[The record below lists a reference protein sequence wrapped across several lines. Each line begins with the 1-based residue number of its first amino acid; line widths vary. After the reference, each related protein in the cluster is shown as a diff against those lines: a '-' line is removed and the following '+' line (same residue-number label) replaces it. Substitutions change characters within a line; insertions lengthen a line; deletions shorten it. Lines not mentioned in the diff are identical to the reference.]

1 MKTICIALLCAGG
14 VLLCAAA
21 TADGAIGTVDAN
33 IDNFSFG
40 PAELTVSV
48 GTKVTWTNRDDIP
61 HTVVEV
67 ETRRSFKSSALDTGD
82 QFAYVFN
89 KVGTFH
95 YICSVHPFMHGTVIV
110 K

>member
-1 MKTICIALLCAGG
+1 MNTIRIALLCTGV

-21 TADGAIGTVDAN
+21 TVNPTLGTAEAN

-40 PAELTVSV
+40 PAELTVTV

-61 HTVVEV
+61 HTVVNV
-67 ETRRSFKSSALDTGD
+67 ETPRRFKSSALDTGD
-82 QFAYVFN
+82 QFAYVFRN
-89 KVGTFH
+89 AGTFH
-95 YICSVHPFMHGTVIV
+95 YICSMHPFMHGTVVV